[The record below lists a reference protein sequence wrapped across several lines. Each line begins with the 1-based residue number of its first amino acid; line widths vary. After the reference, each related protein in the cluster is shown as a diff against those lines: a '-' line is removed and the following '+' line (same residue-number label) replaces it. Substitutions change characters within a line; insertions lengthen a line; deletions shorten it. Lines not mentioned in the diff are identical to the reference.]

1 MKRMRITSKIRF
13 TIFMV
18 IMILCLFTAIGQIT
32 GFNIASST
40 SMSQYNCV
48 EVKSGDTLWN
58 LASEYKPDN
67 KDVREVVYDICNV
80 NDMQADDLTTGQKI
94 LIPVYD

>member
-1 MKRMRITSKIRF
+1 MKRIIVTSKIRF

-18 IMILCLFTAIGQIT
+18 IVILSLFTVVSSVA
-32 GFNIASST
+32 GFNIANST

-48 EVKSGDTLWN
+48 EVQSGDTLWN
-58 LASEYKPDN
+58 IASEYKPDN

-80 NDMQADDLTTGQKI
+80 NDIKADDLTAGQKI